1 MMSHR
6 FSSCLLLCI
15 MVLWCGGMVREA
27 GGDNPATRYES
38 AKRKMERLSEDR
50 KRASRRDL
58 WQEMADDF
66 LKLYENSPG
75 WNNRPAALYR
85 SALALEELARRS
97 RRGQDAEN
105 ALERYEQ
112 FLRAHPSSVLAD
124 DALFNSARIKAELRN
139 DPDAA
144 RKLIGIIREKYPD
157 GDMRARAEAWG
168 GGLKE
173 EKTAPSSPAERPP
186 VGGSVG
192 KSARK
197 SSDSPNPPE
206 AGQKTA
212 TLQQVAWE
220 SRRNQVK
227 IIMHFNHPVSWTV
240 RSQAANP
247 KTGSPIRLFVDMDD
261 TMPDARIR
269 PGVKIADS
277 ILTRLRLDLSTPG
290 TTRILLDFAELERF
304 SVTTDASP
312 FRLVITGVRKAENLP
327 KGMTVGSFVQS
338 EEEIRPA
345 SAVLPANLARQLG
358 LSVHSVI
365 LDPGHGGK
373 DPGTSHNGIVEREV
387 TLELAK
393 MTGAILAAR
402 GMKVHYTR
410 QDNRWISLEDRS
422 HKAHKV
428 KADLFISIHVNAN
441 PKPAVSGFE
450 TYYLDFASS
459 SEAARLAGVENAV
472 SERNLG
478 EMEGMLADLMLGAR
492 TQESRRLA
500 RNIQNSTLARLKKKG
515 YATRDG
521 GLKSAPFVVLL
532 GSGMPGVLVEVGY
545 CTNVQEARWLTGKK
559 YRTALAE
566 GIAAGILAYSGNLA
580 P

>member
-1 MMSHR
+1 MTSHR
-6 FSSCLLLCI
+6 FSSCLLLLC
-15 MVLWCGGMVREA
+15 MVVLWCGGMVREA
-27 GGDNPATRYES
+27 GGESPAARYES
-38 AKRKMERLSEDR
+38 AKKKMERLGADR
-50 KRASRRDL
+50 KRSSRRDL
-58 WQEMADDF
+58 WQGMADEF
-66 LKLYENSPG
+66 LRLYEDSAG

-97 RRGQDAEN
+97 RRGQDAAK
-105 ALERYEQ
+105 ALERYGQ
-112 FLRAHPSSVLAD
+112 LLGAHPSSVLAD
-124 DALFNSARIKAELRN
+124 DALFNSARIEAELRKN
-139 DPDAA
+139 PDAA
-144 RKLIGIIREKYPD
+144 QKLVRTLREKYPD
-157 GDMRARAEAWG
+157 GDMRARAEAWA

-173 EKTAPSSPAERPP
+173 EKAAAASAPA
-186 VGGSVG
+186 GGSVE
-192 KSARK
+192 KSAAR
-197 SSDSPNPPE
+197 SADSPAPPE
-206 AGQKTA
+206 RGEETA
-212 TLQQVAWE
+212 FLRQVAWE

-227 IIMHFNHPVSWTV
+227 IIMQFNRPVSWTV
-240 RSQAANP
+240 RSQPASP
-247 KTGSPIRLFVDMDD
+247 RTGSPIRLLVDMEE
-261 TMPDARIR
+261 TMPDTRIR

-277 ILTRLRLDLSTPG
+277 MLTRLRLDLSTPG
-290 TTRILLDFAELERF
+290 TTRMLLDFAELERF
-304 SVTTDASP
+304 SVTTEKSP
-312 FRLVITGVRKAENLP
+312 FRLVITGVRRAESLP
-327 KGMTVGSFVQS
+327 QGMSVGSFAQS
-338 EEEIRPA
+338 EEEVRPA
-345 SAVLPANLARQLG
+345 TAVLPANLAHQLG

-365 LDPGHGGK
+365 LDPGHGGR

-387 TLELAK
+387 TLELARL
-393 MTGAILAAR
+393 TGAILAAK

-410 QDNRWISLEDRS
+410 QDNRWISLEKRS
-422 HKAHKV
+422 RRAHEV

-500 RNIQNSTLARLKKKG
+500 RNIQNNTLARLKKKG

-545 CTNVQEARWLTGKK
+545 CTNVQEARWLADKK
-559 YRTALAE
+559 YRTSLAE